1 MGLNNNENKK
11 IIGYL
16 PGTFD
21 LFHIG
26 HLNIIKRA
34 KQHCDFLMVGV
45 NTDETC
51 VKMKNKTPVIPLE
64 ERCQIVE
71 AIKYVDKV
79 VEQNTRD
86 RYDIWLLHK
95 FDRIFVGSDWKGT
108 EKWNILEEKFHK
120 VGVQVVYFDYTQTT
134 SSTLIRTKL

>member
-1 MGLNNNENKK
+1 MKLNKQ

-26 HLNIIKRA
+26 HLNIIRKA
-34 KQHCDFLMVGV
+34 KEHCDYLIVGI

-51 VKMKNKTPVIPLE
+51 FKMKNKIPIVPFE

-71 AIKYVDKV
+71 AIKYVDEV
-79 VEQNTRD
+79 VEQNTSD
-86 RYDIWLLHK
+86 RYEAWRLYK
-95 FDRIFVGSDWKGT
+95 FDRIFVGSDWKGS
-108 EKWNILEEKFHK
+108 EKWRLLEEILEKEGSEVF
-120 VGVQVVYFDYTQTT
+120 YFDYTEGT
-134 SSTLIRTKL
+134 SSTILRSKL